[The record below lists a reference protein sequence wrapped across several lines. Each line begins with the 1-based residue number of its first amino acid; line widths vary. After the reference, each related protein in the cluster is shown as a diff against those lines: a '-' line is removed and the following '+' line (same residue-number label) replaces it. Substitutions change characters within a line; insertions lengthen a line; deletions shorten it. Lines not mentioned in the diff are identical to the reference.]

1 LRLAWHLAIGAVLAT
16 GVALLGAARV
26 PRPWLPV
33 LVSWW
38 HRRLGHCLALGVT
51 TRGTPVP
58 GALIAANHISW
69 LDIPVL
75 GGVAPVRF
83 VSKAEVRRWPL
94 IGWLAALS
102 GTLFL
107 RRGAHQASLTANDI
121 ARQLDRGEAVV
132 IFPEGTTGD
141 GRALGRFHARLFA
154 AVEHCRAP
162 VQPVAIRYGQG
173 AEPDTTAP
181 FIGDDTLIRHLWR
194 VLRHPG
200 MSVSVDFLPP
210 VRVAEARRR
219 QLADAARAAVAARLY
234 AQGNAGDPG
243 DASAPTGRV
252 SAVS

>member
-1 LRLAWHLAIGAVLAT
+1 
-16 GVALLGAARV
+16 
-26 PRPWLPV
+26 
-33 LVSWW
+33 
-38 HRRLGHCLALGVT
+38 
-51 TRGTPVP
+51 
-58 GALIAANHISW
+58 
-69 LDIPVL
+69 
-75 GGVAPVRF
+75 
-83 VSKAEVRRWPL
+83 
-94 IGWLAALS
+94 
-102 GTLFL
+102 
-107 RRGAHQASLTANDI
+107 
-121 ARQLDRGEAVV
+121 
-132 IFPEGTTGD
+132 
-141 GRALGRFHARLFA
+141 
-154 AVEHCRAP
+154 VEHCRAP